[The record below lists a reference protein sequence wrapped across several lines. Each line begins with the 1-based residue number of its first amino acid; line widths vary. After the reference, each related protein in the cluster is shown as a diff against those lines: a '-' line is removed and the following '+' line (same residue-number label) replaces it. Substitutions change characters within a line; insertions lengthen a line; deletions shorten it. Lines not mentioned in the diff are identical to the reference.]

1 MAAMKVPLLPMAQ
14 LGLAPG
20 RVPTGAAMRPAQ
32 VGPGAVGLGQRL
44 PRPSGL
50 LMFES
55 AARQRNFTLA
65 ARELRVTQSAVSQQ
79 VRALEQ
85 QLGVTLFIRLPR
97 GLQLTAEGSRLQRAV
112 SLGFEHIADAVAEI
126 RRAEATPAITIGV
139 TFAIA
144 TFWLVPRLPQFRA
157 LHPDIDVHVIAS
169 DRGFDTV
176 ADRVETGIAFGTGRW
191 AGFRASLLLQGD
203 AFPVCS
209 PAYLRGRKPL
219 RSVEQL
225 FDETLLSLDDGRPDQ
240 LDWPGWFAGL
250 GVAGKPRRRQLKF
263 NSHPLLMQAAIEGQ
277 GVAVGWSL
285 LTDDLIA
292 GGKLVRPL
300 DAVLHTE
307 KGYYLVAS
315 EREGKREIAAF
326 RNWLQGYFQSPQPG
340 TAACQ
345 PPRVPAAQRRPRV
358 GRSGAGRGP

>member
-1 MAAMKVPLLPMAQ
+1 MAAIKVPLLPMAQ
-14 LGLAPG
+14 HGLVPG
-20 RVPTGAAMRPAQ
+20 RLGNGGGMRP
-32 VGPGAVGLGQRL
+32 GHAVALGQRL

-55 AARQRNFTLA
+55 AARQQSFTLA

-97 GLQLTAEGSRLQRAV
+97 GLHLTAEGSRLQRAV

-126 RRAEATPAITIGV
+126 RRADTAPAITIGV

-157 LHPDIDVHVIAS
+157 MHPDIDVHVIAS
-169 DRGFDTV
+169 DRGFDAV
-176 ADRVETGIAFGTGRW
+176 AERVETGIAFGTGRW
-191 AGFRASLLLQGD
+191 AGFHASLLLRGD

-250 GVAGKPRRRQLKF
+250 GVAGRPRRRQVKF
-263 NSHPLLMQAAIEGQ
+263 NSHPLLMQAAVEGQ

-292 GGKLVRPL
+292 SGKLVRPL
-300 DAVLHTE
+300 DVVLHTE

-315 EREGKREIAAF
+315 ERDAKREIAAF
-326 RNWLQGYFQSPQPG
+326 RTWLQGYFQSPQSG
-340 TAACQ
+340 VGAHRVA
-345 PPRVPAAQRRPRV
+345 RVPGAQRHARM
-358 GRSGAGRGP
+358 GSNMAMGSGAE